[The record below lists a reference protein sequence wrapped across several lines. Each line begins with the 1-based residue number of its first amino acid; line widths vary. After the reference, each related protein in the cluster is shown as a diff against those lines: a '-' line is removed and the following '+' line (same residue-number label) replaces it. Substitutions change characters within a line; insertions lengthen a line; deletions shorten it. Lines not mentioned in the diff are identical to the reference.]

1 MDRLRL
7 EVIMSAVDRV
17 TGPLR
22 RVVSGSSATS
32 RALKTLRDNYKQLE
46 AQQGLI
52 KNFRNAHKASATL
65 TGELA
70 AQRAKVRA
78 LAAEH
83 AAAGNVT
90 AAMSRQMAQAQAR
103 ARELKDRFAQ
113 QQAALQGLRDRMGQ
127 AGMSTT
133 GLAAKERSLRA
144 DMERTTAAMA
154 AQKTR
159 LQALTDARQRAGRMA
174 ARGAGMAAA
183 GMGSYYATSRA
194 AHAATGLMGQSR
206 TAAGEAI
213 RIRALGLEG
222 EDAGKAIDY
231 ARNFK
236 SYGTSTTDNMALMR
250 DAVTVFNDFDHAK
263 DALPFLAKMK
273 FANEAAFGGE
283 HAADNERKFM
293 DMLKVIEM
301 RNGANNR
308 EDFERNGNLVQQVL
322 TATGG
327 RVGAEDWLNLIKTG
341 GVAAKGISEK
351 EFFYRLEPLVQ
362 EMGGDRVGTGMMSAY
377 QNLYQGRTTK
387 RAANMLDTLGLIAD
401 PSKVKH
407 DKVGQIAQLGVGALK
422 GSDVFQRSQFEWLET
437 VLVPALNAKGIKSE
451 KEVLDAIGGIFSNRN
466 AAGLFATM
474 FQQRSMI
481 NKSYALNERAA
492 NVDTLHGMV
501 KEGPRGK
508 EIDLE
513 KRRDDLYLR
522 MGEAALPLYVQLLE
536 KVTAVTEAVSNF
548 AQAHPGLTKAVMYTG
563 AAFLGMGAVLTALL
577 IPLGLLLA
585 KGALVRFLFAR
596 MFGGATAAA
605 VGGRLLARIWSMM
618 TGAMARMAPWVSAVG
633 RGLAWVAGII
643 RTALV
648 WAAGAAGRA
657 LLWIGQA
664 ALIVGRF
671 LLTSPLGI
679 AISLIAGAAYLI
691 WRNWDWLKTNFLA
704 ICDVLADAGRQWWR
718 GIEEGY
724 EALVQKIGGW
734 KDHLFTAGGNLVD
747 GLVDGVR
754 AKVAMVKEVMGGM
767 AESVKLWFTE
777 PMQIQSPS
785 RVFMRYGE
793 HISEGAALGIERG
806 QALARVAAVGLAG
819 ITMAPMGAAASAPMA
834 MASGSAPAAAGGPI
848 SITINAAPG
857 QDAQAIARAVS
868 AELDRRE
875 RDRASR
881 RYSQLADID

>member
-422 GSDVFQRSQFEWLET
+422 GADVFQRSQFEWLET

-563 AAFLGMGAVLTALL
+563 AAFLGLGAVMTALL

-596 MFGGATAAA
+596 IFGGASAAA
-605 VGGRLLARIWSMM
+605 AGGSLLARIWAGLS
-618 TGAMARMAPWVSAVG
+618 GAMARAGQAI
-633 RGLAWVAGII
+633 AWVAGVLH
-643 RTALV
+643 TGLA
-648 WAAGAAGRA
+648 WAASFAGKAIMAIARVV
-657 LLWIGQA
+657 LF
-664 ALIVGRF
+664 VGRF
-671 LLTSPLGI
+671 LLGSPLGI

-691 WRNWDWLKTNFLA
+691 WRNWDQMKAGFLT
-704 ICDVLADAGRQWWR
+704 ICDQLSTAVSQWWASVAGGADALWQD
-718 GIEEGY
+718 I
-724 EALVQKIGGW
+724 VGW
-734 KDHLFTAGGNLVD
+734 KDKFFTAGGDLVD
-747 GLVDGVR
+747 GLIAGIR
-754 AKVAMVKEVMGGM
+754 AKWDAAREVMGGM
-767 AESVKLWFTE
+767 AESIKLWFTE

-819 ITMAPMGAAASAPMA
+819 ITMAPMGAAASTPMA
-834 MASGSAPAAAGGPI
+834 MASGAAPAVAGGPI

>member
-159 LQALTDARQRAGRMA
+159 LQALTDARQRAARMA

-206 TAAGEAI
+206 TAASEAI
-213 RIRALGLEG
+213 RIRALGLES
-222 EDAGKAIDY
+222 EDASKAINF
-231 ARNFK
+231 ARGFR
-236 SYGTSTTDNMALMR
+236 SYGTSATDNMALMR

-273 FANEAAFGGE
+273 FANEATFGGAE
-283 HAADNERKFM
+283 AADNERKFM

-327 RVGAEDWLNLIKTG
+327 KVGAEDWLNLIKTG

-362 EMGGDRVGTGMMSAY
+362 EMGGHRVGTGLMSAY
-377 QNLYQGRTTK
+377 TNLYQGRTTK
-387 RAANMLDTLGLIAD
+387 RAANTLGSLGLIAD
-401 PSKVKH
+401 PSKVKY
-407 DKVGQIAQLGVGALK
+407 DKVDQIAQFGVGALK

-437 VLVPALNAKGIKSE
+437 VLVPALNAKGITSE

-474 FQQRSMI
+474 YQQRSMI
-481 NKSYALNERAA
+481 NKSYALNERAD
-492 NVDTLHGMV
+492 NVDTLHGRAM
-501 KEGPRGK
+501 EGPRGK

-605 VGGRLLARIWSMM
+605 VGGRMLARIWSMM

-691 WRNWDWLKTNFLA
+691 WRNWDQMKGGFLT
-704 ICDVLADAGRQWWR
+704 ICDQLSTAVSQWWASVAGGADALWQD
-718 GIEEGY
+718 I
-724 EALVQKIGGW
+724 VGW
-734 KDHLFTAGGNLVD
+734 KDKFFTAGGDLVD
-747 GLVDGVR
+747 GLIAGIR
-754 AKVAMVKEVMGGM
+754 AKWDAAREVMGGM
-767 AESVKLWFTE
+767 AESIKLWFTE

-819 ITMAPMGAAASAPMA
+819 ITMAPMGAAASTP
-834 MASGSAPAAAGGPI
+834 MASGAAQAAAGGPI

>member
-7 EVIMSAVDRV
+7 EVILSAVDRV

-52 KNFRNAHKASATL
+52 KNFRNAHKASTAL

-83 AAAGNVT
+83 AAAGSVT
-90 AAMSRQMAQAQAR
+90 AAMSRQMAQAQTR

-113 QQAALQGLRDRMGQ
+113 QQAALQGLRDRMSQ

-159 LQALTDARQRAGRMA
+159 LQALTHARQRAGRMA

-213 RIRALGLEG
+213 RIRALGLGG
-222 EDAGKAIDY
+222 EDAGKALDY

-522 MGEAALPLYVQLLE
+522 MGEAALPLYVALLE

-563 AAFLGMGAVLTALL
+563 AAFIGMGAVMTALL

-596 MFGGATAAA
+596 LFGGASAAA
-605 VGGRLLARIWSMM
+605 AGGGLLARIWSMLG
-618 TGAMARMAPWVSAVG
+618 GAMARAGKAVG
-633 RGLAWVAGII
+633 WVAGVL
-643 RTALV
+643 RTGLT
-648 WAAGAAGRA
+648 WAATMGAKAVMGIARVV
-657 LLWIGQA
+657 
-664 ALIVGRF
+664 LIVGRF
-671 LLTSPLGI
+671 LLGSPLGI
-679 AISLIAGAAYLI
+679 ALSLIAGAAYLI
-691 WRNWDWLKTNFLA
+691 WRNWDEMKAGFLT
-704 ICDVLADAGRQWWR
+704 ICDQLSTAVSQWWASVA
-718 GIEEGY
+718 GGA
-724 EALVQKIGGW
+724 EALWQNIVGW
-734 KDHLFTAGGNLVD
+734 KDKFFTAGGDLVD
-747 GLVDGVR
+747 GLIAGIR
-754 AKVAMVKEVMGGM
+754 AKWDAAREVMGGM
-767 AESVKLWFTE
+767 AESIKLWFTE

-819 ITMAPMGAAASAPMA
+819 ITMAPMGAAASTPMA
-834 MASGSAPAAAGGPI
+834 MASGAAPAAGGGPI

>member
-90 AAMSRQMAQAQAR
+90 AAMSRQMAQAQAK

-231 ARNFK
+231 ARNYK

-596 MFGGATAAA
+596 IFGGASVAAA
-605 VGGRLLARIWSMM
+605 GGNLLTRIWAGLG
-618 TGAMARMAPWVSAVG
+618 GAMARAGQAI
-633 RGLAWVAGII
+633 AWVAGVL
-643 RTALV
+643 RTGLA
-648 WAAGAAGRA
+648 WAASFAGKAVMAIARVV
-657 LLWIGQA
+657 LF
-664 ALIVGRF
+664 VGRF
-671 LLTSPLGI
+671 LLGSPLGI

-691 WRNWDWLKTNFLA
+691 WRNWDQMKAGFLT
-704 ICDVLADAGRQWWR
+704 ICDQLSTAVSQWWASVAGGADALWQD
-718 GIEEGY
+718 I
-724 EALVQKIGGW
+724 VGW
-734 KDHLFTAGGNLVD
+734 KDKFFTAGGDLVD
-747 GLVDGVR
+747 GLIAGIR
-754 AKVAMVKEVMGGM
+754 AKWDAAREVMGGM
-767 AESVKLWFTE
+767 AESIKLWFTE

-819 ITMAPMGAAASAPMA
+819 ITMAPMGAAASTPMA

>member
-159 LQALTDARQRAGRMA
+159 LQALTDARQRAARMA

-206 TAAGEAI
+206 TAASEAI
-213 RIRALGLEG
+213 RIRALGLES
-222 EDAGKAIDY
+222 EDASKAINF
-231 ARNFK
+231 ARGFR
-236 SYGTSTTDNMALMR
+236 SYGTSATDNMALMR

-273 FANEAAFGGE
+273 FANEATFGGAE
-283 HAADNERKFM
+283 AADNERKFM

-327 RVGAEDWLNLIKTG
+327 KVGAEDWLNLIKTG

-362 EMGGDRVGTGMMSAY
+362 EMGGHRVGTGLMSAY
-377 QNLYQGRTTK
+377 TNLYQGRTTK
-387 RAANMLDTLGLIAD
+387 RAANTLGSLGLIAD
-401 PSKVKH
+401 PSKVKY
-407 DKVGQIAQLGVGALK
+407 DKVDQIAQFGVGALK

-437 VLVPALNAKGIKSE
+437 VLVPALNAKGITSE

-474 FQQRSMI
+474 YQQRSMI
-481 NKSYALNERAA
+481 NKSYALNERAD
-492 NVDTLHGMV
+492 NVDTLHGRAM
-501 KEGPRGK
+501 EGPRGK

-605 VGGRLLARIWSMM
+605 VGGRMLARIWSMM

-691 WRNWDWLKTNFLA
+691 WRNWDQMKAGFLT
-704 ICDVLADAGRQWWR
+704 ICDQLSTAVSQWWASVAGGADALWQD
-718 GIEEGY
+718 I
-724 EALVQKIGGW
+724 VGW
-734 KDHLFTAGGNLVD
+734 KDKFFTAGGDLVD
-747 GLVDGVR
+747 GLIAGIR
-754 AKVAMVKEVMGGM
+754 AKWDAAREVMGGM
-767 AESVKLWFTE
+767 AESIKLWFTE

-819 ITMAPMGAAASAPMA
+819 ITMAPMGAAASTP
-834 MASGSAPAAAGGPI
+834 MASGAAQAAAGGPI

>member
-1 MDRLRL
+1 
-7 EVIMSAVDRV
+7 MSAVDRV

-206 TAAGEAI
+206 TAESEAI
-213 RIRALGLEG
+213 RIRALGLDES
-222 EDAGKAIDY
+222 ESRKAIDF
-231 ARNFK
+231 ARAFK
-236 SYGTSTTDNMALMR
+236 SFGTSSLENLELMA
-250 DAVTVFNDFDHAK
+250 DAITVFNDRHHAEEVM
-263 DALPFLAKMK
+263 PTLAKMK
-273 FANEAAFGGE
+273 FANEATFGE
-283 HAADNERKFM
+283 ERGAENTRHFM
-293 DMLKVIEM
+293 DMMKVIEM
-301 RNGANNR
+301 RGGANSQ
-308 EDFERNGNLVQQVL
+308 EDFARNANMVQQVI
-322 TATGG
+322 TATRG
-327 RVGAEDWLNLIKTG
+327 RVGAADWMHVIKRG
-341 GVAAKGISEK
+341 KLAAKGFDEK
-351 EFFYRLEPLVQ
+351 EFYYRLEPLVQ
-362 EMGGDRVGTGMMSAY
+362 EMGGDAVGTGLTAAY

-387 RAANMLDTLGLIAD
+387 RAVQNLASLGLIGD
-401 PSKVKH
+401 QSKVKH
-407 DKVGQIAQLGVGALK
+407 DKVGQESQLNPGALK
-422 GSDVFQRSQFEWLET
+422 GAEIFRRSQFEWMET
-437 VLVPALNAKGIKSE
+437 VLIPALKKKGITSE
-451 KEVLDAIGGIFSNRN
+451 QGIIDSIGSIFSNTN
-466 AAGLFATM
+466 AGSLMATM
-474 FQQRSMI
+474 YQQREMI
-481 NKSYALNERAA
+481 NKSYALNASAA
-492 NVDTLHGMV
+492 DINTLHGMA

-508 EIDLE
+508 EIDFE

-718 GIEEGY
+718 GIEQGY

-819 ITMAPMGAAASAPMA
+819 ITMAPMGAAASTPMA
-834 MASGSAPAAAGGPI
+834 MASGAAPAAGGVPI

>member
-90 AAMSRQMAQAQAR
+90 AAMSRQMAQAQAK

-563 AAFLGMGAVLTALL
+563 AAFLGLGAVMTALL

-596 MFGGATAAA
+596 IFGGASAAA
-605 VGGRLLARIWSMM
+605 AGGSLLTRIWAGLN
-618 TGAMARMAPWVSAVG
+618 GAMARAGQAI
-633 RGLAWVAGII
+633 AWVAGVL
-643 RTALV
+643 RTGLA
-648 WAAGAAGRA
+648 WAASFAGKAIMAIARVV
-657 LLWIGQA
+657 LF
-664 ALIVGRF
+664 VGRF
-671 LLTSPLGI
+671 LLGSPLGI

-691 WRNWDWLKTNFLA
+691 WRNWDQMKAGFLT
-704 ICDVLADAGRQWWR
+704 ICDQLSTAVSQWWASVAGGADALWQD
-718 GIEEGY
+718 I
-724 EALVQKIGGW
+724 VGW
-734 KDHLFTAGGNLVD
+734 KDKFFTAGGDLVD
-747 GLVDGVR
+747 GLIAGIR
-754 AKVAMVKEVMGGM
+754 AKWDAAREVMGGM
-767 AESVKLWFTE
+767 AESIKLWFTE

-819 ITMAPMGAAASAPMA
+819 ITMAPMGAAASTPMA